1 MMENQFPD
9 PLDYDTERAKLARRR
24 KIAESLINK
33 SYDDDFNTSGRYVAP
48 PSPIGGLATALSRM
62 AGHIDMQRLDAQEAL
77 LGQRE
82 LADRQRITSEL
93 GKTGTVRQQY
103 NPEANPGTGPLIN
116 GEVPMTKEEERQR
129 RFGLYGEGMNVPSL
143 RKTLEAQ
150 MGAELKQPLQ
160 EELIDTRL
168 AGAQAIQ
175 DAKNKAM
182 LEGINARVEGA
193 IRAKQMPSIHITT
206 GGGGANSFGGGATKL
221 GVDDKG
227 APVYRHTK
235 SGTPFQYD
243 EQGQPV
249 AYKGAIAQPVADK
262 PMNENQGNAMIYG
275 TRAAQAQNVLDSI
288 GVSYSPIKLD
298 MARGAARIPG
308 GRAAANTYV
317 LNGNEQMVD
326 QAQRNFINAV
336 LRRESGAVISDS
348 EFANARMQYFPEQ
361 GDSDAVLKQ
370 KKANR
375 ELVIKG
381 LGEVSGPQGKKAVEA
396 EQANK
401 PKPASLSDDDL
412 IKKWS
417 K

>member
-1 MMENQFPD
+1 MMDEEYLPD
-9 PLDYDTERAKLARRR
+9 ALAYDVEAAKLARRR
-24 KIAESLINK
+24 KIAESLLRTGPVVD
-33 SYDDDFNTSGRYVAP
+33 SMHAP
-48 PSPIGGLATALSRM
+48 TAGIGAALSRA
-62 AGHIDMQRLDAQEAL
+62 AGQYDSAQLDDQEKL

-82 LADRQRITSEL
+82 LADRQRIVGEL
-93 GKTGTVRQQY
+93 GRTGTVNEPTLRQGQ
-103 NPEANPGTGPLIN
+103 GPLLEPIIDPSR
-116 GEVPMTKEEERQR
+116 PMTKEEEKAR
-129 RFGLYGEGMNVPSL
+129 RFGLYAEGMNVPSL

-160 EELIDTRL
+160 EELLDTKL
-168 AGAQAIQ
+168 AGAQAVA
-175 DAKNKAM
+175 DARNKAM
-182 LEGINARVEGA
+182 LEGINSRIQGA
-193 IRAKQMPSIHITT
+193 IDLKQMPTIHVTT
-206 GGGGANSFGGGATKL
+206 GGGTGAGGFGGGATQL

-227 APVYRHTK
+227 APIYRHTK

-249 AYKGAIAQPVADK
+249 AYKGVIMPKPTADK

-298 MARGAARIPG
+298 MARGAERIPG
-308 GRAAANTYV
+308 GRAAANTYM

-326 QAQRNFINAV
+326 QAQRNFINAI
-336 LRRESGAVISDS
+336 LRRESGAVISDQ
-348 EFANARMQYFPEQ
+348 EFANARKQYFPEQ

-370 KKANR
+370 KRANR
-375 ELVIKG
+375 ELVIRG

-401 PKPASLSDDDL
+401 PKPADLSDDDL